1 MNYNE
6 LIKTLKEDHSYWK
19 QPILVIK
26 PDGETF
32 YITYWE
38 REEESGSFYHL
49 AKCNGGYVIGVKAGC
64 HLLLSDCKFKLF
76 NKIDYK
82 TLIEKLGNKE
92 LWARVIKVFPPV
104 GEPFYVTYMG
114 GVDCLYLV
122 NKEDGLFT
130 MGPRIGLHRSLTTCE
145 FELIDAP
152 ASGHV
157 DLG

>member
-1 MNYNE
+1 MNYDE
-6 LIKTLKEDHSYWK
+6 LIKTLKEDHDYWK
-19 QPILVIK
+19 QPIFVTQ

-32 YITYWE
+32 YMTYWGE
-38 REEESGSFYHL
+38 KGSFYYL
-49 AKCNGGYVIGVKAGC
+49 SKCNGGLIIGGPMGD

-76 NKIDYK
+76 KRINYT

-92 LWARVIKVFPPV
+92 LWARVIKVFPQE

-152 ASGHV
+152 ASGHIN
-157 DLG
+157 LG